1 MAEVTLFEKV
11 KQAMGISGNALD
23 NSVKPYFDDA
33 VDFMLGAGMTQ
44 DKIETSVGTIA
55 RGVNDLWNN
64 GSGDFSQAFIKRVS
78 QLAMRK

>member
-1 MAEVTLFEKV
+1 MTGVFIEVKAAL
-11 KQAMGISGNALD
+11 GITGNALD
-23 NSVKPYFDDA
+23 DSVRPYFDDT
-33 VDFMLGAGMTQ
+33 VDFMAGAGVPLER
-44 DKIETSVGTIA
+44 IETSVGTIA